1 MNGHPLHRPRLPPHR
16 AARRLLRPDIADI
29 RGNHLRNRRHAADLS
44 DVVRLRLEVLAT
56 HGIQRAQIYSVRV
69 F

>member
-1 MNGHPLHRPRLPPHR
+1 MNAIPSIVRDYRLTAEH
-16 AARRLLRPDIADI
+16 ADGSTTVIADI